1 MQQLIADIEALD
13 PSKLAHNGWSFNDKG
28 QP

>member
-1 MQQLIADIEALD
+1 MNQLIADIEALD
-13 PSKLAHNGWSFNDKG
+13 PSKLAQCGNWCNNSG